1 MATIDKIRLN
11 GTEYTIVDGTKYT
24 NEEVNAAIA
33 AATSALSESFDEV
46 LDDYV
51 TNDELTAYTYDKATI
66 DEKVGDAFDS
76 DSYYDKTAVDGKLA
90 EKVDVT
96 AFTQYQGEVTSKF
109 AEKVD
114 VTAFT
119 EYKGEVAAELGE
131 KVDTTAF
138 TQYQGEVAAE
148 LADKLEAADIANY
161 FDGASYND
169 STKNIEFTHDGTV
182 KATVSALPFIKDG
195 MVDNVEVKDGKLVI
209 TFNTDAGKEAIELEI
224 TDIFDASNYYTKE
237 QADKQFGTL
246 AEQTQLRSDVED
258 LMGEVATLEA
268 DKADKGEAYTKA
280 ESDGKYATKADL
292 GNKQG
297 ALKGNYIFK
306 VSSTADGSGI
316 ESLGNGFDGSSM
328 TVNEKV
334 IFKTINGEKIIGNTN
349 ISLPTSEDVASAVDA
364 AKTELQGEI
373 SGKVSLQDLFDTF
386 AETKKVKQIQDSFDG
401 KNLMVD
407 YDNLFGTRTDP
418 PTSIPFK
425 TINGQGI
432 LGDGNIEVAPKAT
445 VEGTTLILG

>member
-119 EYKGEVAAELGE
+119 EYKGEVAAEL
-131 KVDTTAF
+131 
-138 TQYQGEVAAE
+138 
-148 LADKLEAADIANY
+148 ADKLEAADIANY

-195 MVDNVEVKDGKLVI
+195 MIDSVKIEGGKLVI
-209 TFNTDAGKEAIELEI
+209 TWNADAGKEVTELEI
-224 TDIFDASNYYTKE
+224 TQIFDASNYYTKE

-268 DKADKGEAYTKA
+268 DKADTTAVTA
-280 ESDGKYATKADL
+280 SINSL
-292 GNKQG
+292 KQQ
-297 ALKGNYIFK
+297 
-306 VSSTADGSGI
+306 
-316 ESLGNGFDGSSM
+316 
-328 TVNEKV
+328 
-334 IFKTINGEKIIGNTN
+334 
-349 ISLPTSEDVASAVDA
+349 VD
-364 AKTELQGEI
+364 
-373 SGKVSLQDLFDTF
+373 GKVSMQDLFDTF
-386 AETKKVKQIQDSFDG
+386 AETKKVKQIQDSSDG

-418 PTSIPFK
+418 PVSIPFK
-425 TINGQGI
+425 TINGQGL
-432 LGDGNIEVAPKAT
+432 LGEGEITIKQIDAYTKAEADGKFQTLAKATSDHNALQKDITSLQEGLATKADKAT